1 MMMINILEYEFADL
15 LVENN
20 LVENDLM
27 KNLENI
33 IYTVNGIL

>member
-1 MMMINILEYEFADL
+1 MMIINILEYKFADL

-27 KNLENI
+27 KNLENKI
-33 IYTVNGIL
+33 

>member
-15 LVENN
+15 LIENN

-27 KNLENI
+27 KNLENKI
-33 IYTVNGIL
+33 